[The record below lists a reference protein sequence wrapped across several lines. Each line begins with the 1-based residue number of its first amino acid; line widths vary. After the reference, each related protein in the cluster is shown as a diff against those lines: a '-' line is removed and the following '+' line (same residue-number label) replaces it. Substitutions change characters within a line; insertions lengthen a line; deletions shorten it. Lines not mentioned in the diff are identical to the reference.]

1 MKIYFDDKNDLL
13 YIRFDDK
20 KQEIINQRVSDE
32 IALDIGE
39 DERIVGIEI
48 LNASKRVAL
57 NTLLPVE
64 YKHTAQLRTIKAFI
78 KNSSGLE
85 EIIEMLDKS
94 NLTLIS

>member
-57 NTLLPVE
+57 NTLLPIE
-64 YKHTAQLRTIKAFI
+64 YKHTAHM
-78 KNSSGLE
+78 SGQAIL
-85 EIIEMLDKS
+85 S
-94 NLTLIS
+94 